1 MVRTCIQLDG
11 AMSTYER
18 QQTILERL
26 KERGSVK
33 VTDLASELDAS
44 EGTIRNDLTAL
55 EEQKQL
61 TRIRGGAIPI
71 NGNTVAPIFKSR
83 VQINADSKKKIA
95 RWASELVSDGDV
107 ILLDASSTAYH
118 MAAYLEDRRNI
129 TVVTNHIETARALN
143 VDPTK
148 RIILLGG
155 HLRPDGLAVTGEI
168 GQESLKNLYLNIAFV
183 SCVGF
188 SFAVG
193 LMEADLQEANLKR
206 QILRSAA
213 HVVALVDSSKFNR
226 VGLKPFATIDQI
238 SHLVTD
244 DGIAPEMLERLRK
257 SNIELTI
264 CGESSV
270 QSLTPQ
276 RDTRKH
282 FRIGF
287 ANLSESLI
295 FSVDVRRGLERAAK
309 ATDKLDIIY
318 VDNNL
323 DGQTAVQLADELI
336 DQGVELVIE
345 YQIDELA
352 GNIIMNKF
360 NQRRIPVIAVD
371 IPIVGAT
378 YFGVDNFTAGNMAG
392 QALGRWIKAH
402 WNGRLDNVIV
412 LEERRAGPLPGA
424 RIQGQ
429 LSGLQESIG
438 QIANEAFIFI
448 DSGNS
453 AQTSYTHTLPVLR
466 ELPAHRKLAFVCFND
481 DAAIGA
487 LRAVR
492 ELGIE
497 KNVAIVGQG
506 ADRQTRGEIRDL
518 NSPII
523 GSTAFMP
530 EQYGDHLIELALKI
544 IEGAPLPPAVYMKH
558 QFIDASNVDEYYLE

>member
-1 MVRTCIQLDG
+1 
-11 AMSTYER
+11 MSTYER
-18 QQTILERL
+18 HQTILELL
-26 KERGSVK
+26 KQRGSVK
-33 VTDLASELDAS
+33 VTELASELDAS

-55 EEQKQL
+55 EQQKQL

-118 MAAYLEDRRNI
+118 MATYLEDRRNI
-129 TVVTNHIETARALN
+129 VVVTNHIETARALSI
-143 VDPTK
+143 DPTK

-155 HLRPDGLAVTGEI
+155 YLRPDGLAVTGEI

-206 QILRSAA
+206 QILRSATY
-213 HVVALVDSSKFNR
+213 VVALIDSSKFNR

-276 RDTRKH
+276 RDTKKH
-282 FRIGF
+282 YRIGF

-295 FSVDVRRGLERAAK
+295 FSVDVRRGLERASK

-336 DQGVELVIE
+336 DQGVNLVIE

-360 NQRRIPVIAVD
+360 SQHRIPVIAVD

-378 YFGVDNFTAGNMAG
+378 YFGVDNFTAGYMAG
-392 QALGRWIKAH
+392 QALGRWIRTH
-402 WNGRLDNVIV
+402 WEGRVDLVIV

-429 LSGLQESIG
+429 LNGLQELVG
-438 QIANEAFIFI
+438 RIADESFIFI

-453 AQTSYTHTLPVLR
+453 SQTSYDHTLPVLR
-466 ELPAHRKLAFVCFND
+466 ELPLHSKLAFVCFND

-530 EQYGDHLIELALKI
+530 EQYGEHLIDLALKLVD
-544 IEGAPLPPAVYMKH
+544 GVPLPPAVYMEH
-558 QFIDASNVDEYYLE
+558 QFIDASNIDEFYPE